1 MSTGPARIGLDY
13 TPAWEQGAGIGRYV
27 RELVAALAIEDQ
39 STAWRLFVAGARK
52 SQLPPAPGGNFCWR
66 PVALSSHWLMRL
78 WHRARL
84 PVPIELFTG
93 PLTLYHATDFVLPP
107 VRRATTTIVQVH
119 DLSFLRVP
127 DAAPPTLKAWLER
140 VVPASVRRAD
150 YVLAD
155 SQATRQ
161 DLIELFAVTPHSK
174 IGVLHGGVDSR
185 FSPRPAAIQLAV
197 RRKYG
202 LDDWPFILSVG
213 TVQPRKNF
221 GRLVES
227 LGRLRAEG
235 HDLHL
240 VIVGGTGWLSEPFHA
255 ELRDSGLRDVVHL
268 VGYAEDKDLPALYSA
283 ATVFA
288 FPSLYEGFGFPV
300 LEAMACGVPVVT
312 SNLSSLP
319 EVAGDAALLVD
330 PYDVAALSDAL
341 GRIVLDSALRH
352 RLVQA
357 GHRQAERFTWQRA
370 ARELLNV
377 YKSLGAMV

>member
-1 MSTGPARIGLDY
+1 MSTSPARIGLDY

-39 STAWRLFVAGARK
+39 STAWCLFVAGARK
-52 SQLPPAPGGNFCWR
+52 SQLPPAPGRNFCWR

-78 WHRARL
+78 WHRVRL
-84 PVPIELFTG
+84 PVPVELFTG
-93 PLTLYHATDFVLPP
+93 PLSLYHATDFVLPP
-107 VRRATTTIVQVH
+107 VRRTTTTIVQVH

-127 DAAPPTLKAWLER
+127 DAAPPALKAWLER

-150 YVLAD
+150 FVLAD
-155 SQATRQ
+155 SHATRQ

-174 IGVLHGGVDSR
+174 IGVLHGGVNPR
-185 FSPRPAAIQLAV
+185 FGPRAASAQVAV

-227 LGRLRAEG
+227 LARLRADG

-240 VIVGGTGWLSEPFHA
+240 VIAGGTGWLSAPFY
-255 ELRDSGLRDVVHL
+255 EQLRDSGLGDVVHL
-268 VGYAEDKDLPALYSA
+268 TGFVADEDLPALYSA

-288 FPSLYEGFGFPV
+288 FPSLYEGFGLPV

-330 PYDVAALSDAL
+330 PYDVAELSEAL
-341 GRIVLDSALRH
+341 GRLVHDSALRQQ
-352 RLVQA
+352 LVQA
-357 GHRQAERFTWQRA
+357 GYRQAEHFSWQRA
-370 ARELLNV
+370 ARELLAV
-377 YKSLGAMV
+377 YQSLGARA